1 MSGRED
7 FSFIG
12 RISKAKKKLVF
23 GRGMSVN
30 VFFTEVGQLS
40 GEVLSEGLH
49 AEAVKCN
56 SRQMFY
62 QHPCIVNTHGMVIA
76 NNT

>member
-30 VFFTEVGQLS
+30 VFSLRSASSQERSSVRVCML
-40 GEVLSEGLH
+40 
-49 AEAVKCN
+49 
-56 SRQMFY
+56 RQ
-62 QHPCIVNTHGMVIA
+62 
-76 NNT
+76 